1 MTAFDTAWDLL
12 KIDSPDYQGHHKA
25 PIETDYHVPI
35 FNLNT
40 VMPDIYS
47 HPEYYNVHPEHMEL
61 LNRVK
66 NDPSQELSVYR
77 SVPKGVQTEMNA
89 GDWVTPFRE
98 YAEDHGERFDGGYDI
113 IEELVAAHDLLN
125 EGNSVQEYG
134 WLGHR
139 NRLDP
144 DVAKW
149 IRSHMME
156 EDE

>member
-1 MTAFDTAWDLL
+1 
-12 KIDSPDYQGHHKA
+12 
-25 PIETDYHVPI
+25 
-35 FNLNT
+35 
-40 VMPDIYS
+40 
-47 HPEYYNVHPEHMEL
+47 
-61 LNRVK
+61 
-66 NDPSQELSVYR
+66 
-77 SVPKGVQTEMNA
+77 MNA

-98 YAEDHGERFDGGYDI
+98 HAEDHGERFDGGYDI